1 MNIFKKGNAAVRWS
15 RGFTLLELIII
26 LSIIG
31 GASAVMAMTFSEATR
46 VTSSDMAQAL
56 VLAQVHQASDSIAKD
71 VASADNI
78 TATSGGNLCS
88 MTCYQW
94 SGSAFTRSTVT
105 YTITSGNLLRNGKY
119 IAQYIDPASTSLI
132 KVPPTITENNTYLLT
147 IRAAKSVGTNKYAS
161 DNITFKFYQRM
172 PPLLGAL

>member
-1 MNIFKKGNAAVRWS
+1 MNIFKKGNAAARWS

-46 VTSSDMAQAL
+46 LTSSDVAQAI
-56 VLAQVHQASDSIAKD
+56 VLAQVHEAGVSIAKD

-78 TATSGGNLCS
+78 TAVSPGNLCS

-94 SGSAFTRSTVT
+94 SGSAFTRGTVT
-105 YTITSGNLLRNGKY
+105 YTITNGNLLRNGNY
-119 IAQYIDPASTSLI
+119 IAQYIDPASTSFI
-132 KVPPTITENNTYLLT
+132 KVTPTVTENNTYLLT
-147 IRAAKSVGTNKYAS
+147 IRAAKSLGTNKYAS

-172 PPLLGAL
+172 PPQLGAL